1 MESTL
6 LINEIELLLANSDLK
21 GIVNSSA
28 VSAQKKK
35 QLLQVSAD
43 NTD

>member
-21 GIVNSSA
+21 GIVKLLSSLSVKEKTA
-28 VSAQKKK
+28 FASF
-35 QLLQVSAD
+35 
-43 NTD
+43 